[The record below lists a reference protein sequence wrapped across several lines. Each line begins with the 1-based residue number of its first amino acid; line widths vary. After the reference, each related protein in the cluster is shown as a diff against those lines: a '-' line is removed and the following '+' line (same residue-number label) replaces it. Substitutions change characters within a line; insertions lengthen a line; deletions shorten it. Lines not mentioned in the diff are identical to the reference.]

1 MSYAELAA
9 QVLEQDLCTSCG
21 ACAAVCPQD
30 LLRISVDRPVAALRP
45 EVAAGDVSCG
55 SCTLCV
61 DVCPGKDTGTADS
74 ELRLFGRTRAEHERW
89 VGVSRRTC
97 QARAL
102 NSEVLGAASAGG
114 AVTTLLITALRTG
127 MIDAALVVGRDE
139 DRPWIP
145 AAHLVD
151 TEAAVTASAQASY
164 SIAPTL
170 QLLRDTA
177 YQRIAVVGLACQ
189 IQALN
194 KMANLPEPP
203 PMLSK
208 VALTIEIACSSN
220 TRLAGTE
227 HLIEDRLRLPLA
239 EVTDLKYRSGRYP
252 GNFTARDGSGTEHSL
267 PFHELVTTFKKFKTF
282 RCLACPDWWS
292 GLADISV
299 ADGDPNIFRTSRN
312 DTEVPK
318 TSLVMT
324 RTGTGDELVAR
335 AVERDELEVADSTFE
350 PGESL
355 GLQRKR
361 HRYLGYQRKYPERVP
376 HPAMPGEE
384 TVQPLSDEDVI
395 ERMSPAGARGD

>member
-1 MSYAELAA
+1 MSFSDLAA
-9 QVLEQDLCTSCG
+9 QVLDQDLCASCG
-21 ACAAVCPQD
+21 ACVAACPQD
-30 LLRISVDRPVAALRP
+30 LLRISVDDPVASLRP
-45 EVAAGDVSCG
+45 DVAAEHAPCG

-61 DVCPGKDTGTADS
+61 DICPGKDTGTAES

-89 VGVSRRTC
+89 VGVSRRSF
-97 QARAL
+97 QARAR
-102 NSEVLGAASAGG
+102 SSDVLAAASAGG

-127 MIDAALVVGRDE
+127 VIDAALVIGRDE
-139 DRPWIP
+139 ERPWIP
-145 AAHLVD
+145 TAHLVE
-151 TEAAVTASAQASY
+151 TEEAVTASAQASY
-164 SIAPTL
+164 SIAPNL
-170 QLLRDTA
+170 QLLRDTP
-177 YQRIAVVGLACQ
+177 YQRVGVVGLACQ

-203 PMLSK
+203 PVLEK

-252 GNFTARDGSGTEHSL
+252 GNFTARDGDDEEHSL

-282 RCLACPDWWS
+282 RCQACPDWWS

-312 DTEVPK
+312 DAEVPK
-318 TSLVMT
+318 TSMVLT
-324 RTGTGDELVAR
+324 RTGAGDDLVDLAVAR
-335 AVERDELEVADSTFE
+335 GELEVADSAFV
-350 PGESL
+350 PDESL

-361 HRYLGYQRKYPERVP
+361 HRYLDYQRKFPERVP
-376 HPAMPGEE
+376 HPAMPGVEE
-384 TVQPLSDEDVI
+384 ILLLPDEDVI
-395 ERMSPAGARGD
+395 EQMSPAGTRAN